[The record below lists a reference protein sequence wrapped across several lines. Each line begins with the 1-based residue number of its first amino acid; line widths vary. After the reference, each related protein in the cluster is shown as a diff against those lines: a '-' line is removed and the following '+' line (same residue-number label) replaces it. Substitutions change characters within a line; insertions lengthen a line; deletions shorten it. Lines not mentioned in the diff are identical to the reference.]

1 MDENVVEVV
10 EQVTETVAE
19 NLPNISVDDVKKA
32 GVIGFIAGVAVTLAT
47 QFVVKPVV
55 RKIVSWRENRRMQN
69 TADGENNEW
78 FDEADNNP
86 EV

>member
-47 QFVVKPVV
+47 RFVVKPVV